1 MASPFGDML
10 LEAGGAAGEDVIK
23 IGVIIIPLTGTRGPI
38 SIDPRT
44 SDIVQ
49 NIYIRKI
56 EKVNGEPLAI
66 EFATFA
72 SHCSCGEFRWC

>member
-1 MASPFGDML
+1 ML
-10 LEAGGAAGEDVIK
+10 LGAGGAAGEDVIK
-23 IGVIIIPLTGTRGPI
+23 IGVIIPLTGTRGPI

-66 EFATFA
+66 EFATFEA
-72 SHCSCGEFRWC
+72 VKDSL